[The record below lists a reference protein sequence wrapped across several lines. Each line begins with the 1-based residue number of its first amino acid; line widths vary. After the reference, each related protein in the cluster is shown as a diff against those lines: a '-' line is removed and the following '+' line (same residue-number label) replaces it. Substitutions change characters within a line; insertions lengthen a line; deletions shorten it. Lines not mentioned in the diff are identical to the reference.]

1 MKISAGRRV
10 VNLRITCCILPDRV
24 LIALSAELSLSISK
38 FKNLSQPFC
47 ARVSG
52 RPLVV
57 DSEKVNEML
66 RVNHLSLTK
75 DKAILKDLSFEVKP
89 GELLTVL
96 GPSGAG
102 KSSLLRCLNRLD
114 PPDSGE
120 VFLNGTEARSLDVL
134 ELRRRMGKVFQT
146 PALIPDTVAANV
158 ALGPALRHQT
168 VSDADI
174 QGLLQQVG
182 LPLELMTRQAD
193 TLSVG
198 EQQRVSFAQVLANQ
212 PDVLLLDEPT
222 SALDPTAALTI
233 ENLIKDIHSCLHT
246 ATVLVTHDIPQAVR
260 FNTETLVLVDGS
272 ILARGNIQDLMND
285 TENVT
290 LQKFFKG
297 ELSHDD

>member
-1 MKISAGRRV
+1 
-10 VNLRITCCILPDRV
+10 
-24 LIALSAELSLSISK
+24 
-38 FKNLSQPFC
+38 
-47 ARVSG
+47 
-52 RPLVV
+52 
-57 DSEKVNEML
+57 ML
-66 RVNHLSLTK
+66 RVSRLSLTK
-75 DKAILKDLSFEVKP
+75 SKPILKDLSFEVKP

-134 ELRRRMGKVFQT
+134 ELRRRMGMVFQT
-146 PALIPDTVAANV
+146 PALIPDTVAVNV

-168 VSDADI
+168 VSEPDI
-174 QGLLQQVG
+174 EGLLKQVG
-182 LPLELMTRQAD
+182 LPPELMTRQAD

-198 EQQRVSFAQVLANQ
+198 EQQRVAFAQVLANK

-222 SALDPTAALTI
+222 AALDPTAALII
-233 ENLIKDIHSCLHT
+233 ENLIKDLHSCLGT

-260 FNTETLVLVDGS
+260 FNTETLVIVDGS

-285 TENVT
+285 TANETT

-297 ELSHDD
+297 ELTGEAPEQI